1 MGTPTDSQD
10 GAPRTTSARG
20 PLGGLAAATSLFT
33 ILPAP
38 MIADVDRRVAT
49 RAIRAFPWLGLC
61 LGVVG
66 GLIAGGVLAMGA
78 GSWLAAIL
86 ALVWLTGATGGFH
99 LDGVADTADGLGSRG
114 DPARALEIMKQSDI
128 GPMGVIALV
137 LTLLVDLGA
146 LSSLTGT
153 AGALG
158 AGSWWRVGL
167 LVMLGPSVAR
177 AAIIVATMPSIPCA
191 RPGGFGS
198 LVAGVSAPRTVAV
211 NFTAL
216 ELVWAA
222 LGWAIGGWQW
232 AVTVA
237 VATLVALGMA
247 WLWIRHLVK
256 RFGGLTGDCYGSINE
271 LTQTATWTL
280 LALALAVVA

>member
-1 MGTPTDSQD
+1 
-10 GAPRTTSARG
+10 
-20 PLGGLAAATSLFT
+20 
-33 ILPAP
+33 
-38 MIADVDRRVAT
+38 
-49 RAIRAFPWLGLC
+49 
-61 LGVVG
+61 
-66 GLIAGGVLAMGA
+66 
-78 GSWLAAIL
+78 
-86 ALVWLTGATGGFH
+86 
-99 LDGVADTADGLGSRG
+99 
-114 DPARALEIMKQSDI
+114 MKQSDI

-137 LTLLVDLGA
+137 LTLLVVLGA

-198 LVAGVSAPRTVAV
+198 LVAGVSTPRTVAV
-211 NFTAL
+211 NFAAL

-222 LGWAIGGWQW
+222 LGWAVGGWQW

-271 LTQTATWTL
+271 LTQTVTWTL

>member
-1 MGTPTDSQD
+1 MGTPTDSQS
-10 GAPRTTSARG
+10 GAARTTSARG

-99 LDGVADTADGLGSRG
+99 LDGVADTADGLGSRR

-167 LVMLGPSVAR
+167 LV
-177 AAIIVATMPSIPCA
+177 
-191 RPGGFGS
+191 
-198 LVAGVSAPRTVAV
+198 
-211 NFTAL
+211 
-216 ELVWAA
+216 
-222 LGWAIGGWQW
+222 
-232 AVTVA
+232 
-237 VATLVALGMA
+237 
-247 WLWIRHLVK
+247 
-256 RFGGLTGDCYGSINE
+256 
-271 LTQTATWTL
+271 
-280 LALALAVVA
+280 